1 MILSTRFDILH
12 MYMNYMNKKLR
23 AIRLLATLVGG
34 CFCSSVA
41 AVTLD
46 SIKTSSMPGERVQIK
61 LELSEALS
69 SEPLTFSV
77 DNPARVVIDLPNT
90 SLNLNEKSQTYTPS
104 DIKNILMSTANDM
117 HNDVF
122 TQGTGM
128 VNSLDA
134 IRLVNG
140 EGGVFKVYNTES

>member
-1 MILSTRFDILH
+1 

-23 AIRLLATLVGG
+23 AIHLLATLVGV

-69 SEPLTFSV
+69 S
-77 DNPARVVIDLPNT
+77 
-90 SLNLNEKSQTYTPS
+90 
-104 DIKNILMSTANDM
+104 NILSTNVDISEVLSFFAMFD
-117 HNDVF
+117 HESL
-122 TQGTGM
+122 TQ
-128 VNSLDA
+128 
-134 IRLVNG
+134 
-140 EGGVFKVYNTES
+140 

>member
-23 AIRLLATLVGG
+23 AIRLLATLVGV

-41 AVTLD
+41 AATLD

-90 SLNLNEKSQTYTPS
+90 SLNLNEKSQT
-104 DIKNILMSTANDM
+104 IGI
-117 HNDVF
+117 
-122 TQGTGM
+122 GM
-128 VNSLDA
+128 ANSL
-134 IRLVNG
+134 
-140 EGGVFKVYNTES
+140 NTIEAKGRSHYKSSHH

>member
-23 AIRLLATLVGG
+23 AIHLLATLVGG

-61 LELSEALS
+61 LERSEALS

-90 SLNLNEKSQTYTPS
+90 SLNLIEKSQT
-104 DIKNILMSTANDM
+104 IGI
-117 HNDVF
+117 
-122 TQGTGM
+122 GM
-128 VNSLDA
+128 ANSLNA
-134 IRLVNG
+134 IEAKGRSRVVIL
-140 EGGVFKVYNTES
+140 SLIHI